1 MREEMLRFTTL
12 QLRDAVLAEDIVHEA
27 ISAAISSA
35 KFNGRGS
42 LKSWVFAILR
52 NKIIDVIR
60 ERSRHPTE
68 SFIEDDEDDD
78 HAFDGRGHWKKTHKP
93 SDWGQP
99 ENNFDN
105 EQFWLIFE
113 ICLNHLPANTARVF
127 MMREHLGLELKEV
140 CRELNLSDSN
150 AWVIM
155 HRARSQLRK
164 CLETNYIRG
173 GPL

>member
-12 QLRDAVLAEDIVHEA
+12 QLRDAVLAEDVVHEA

-35 KFNGRGS
+35 QYNGRGS

-60 ERSRHPTE
+60 ERNRHPTE
-68 SFIEDDEDDD
+68 SFIEDDENDD
-78 HAFDGRGHWKKTHKP
+78 AFDGKGHWKKTHKP

-99 ENNFDN
+99 ENNLDN
-105 EQFWLIFE
+105 EQFWVVFE
-113 ICLNHLPANTARVF
+113 ICLNHLPVNTARVF
-127 MMREHLGLELKEV
+127 MMREHLGFELKEV

-164 CLETNYIRG
+164 CLELNYIRG
-173 GPL
+173 GRLS